1 MRKPVVHML
10 GRVNGAPVDTA
21 TRDQRAL
28 CGPAGWAEHLA
39 EAKLYK
45 LLDEHGNTFNATT
58 TTKLVTCK
66 KCSNLLTI
74 GRLQEKR
81 GEGHLGSERHPG
93 RNPLGRWDRTEQW
106 LIVYRPAPGIQPGN
120 PKPGNVFN
128 TVSLIDG
135 ILSRDEWLV
144 AEDLASDLEPIAR
157 GPRRLPRNEVCQG
170 RT

>member
-21 TRDQRAL
+21 ARDQRAL

-81 GEGHLGSERHPG
+81 SGGLEC
-93 RNPLGRWDRTEQW
+93 
-106 LIVYRPAPGIQPGN
+106 QP
-120 PKPGNVFN
+120 
-128 TVSLIDG
+128 I
-135 ILSRDEWLV
+135 
-144 AEDLASDLEPIAR
+144 
-157 GPRRLPRNEVCQG
+157 RL
-170 RT
+170 